1 MRRYAVCALIGLG
14 LAACGSTRAARPV
27 TVHHAAPAP
36 TVIAGGCGTTAVR
49 RGGMPAWTRPAFA
62 DSGGGESSNLDYSV
76 TEHGDAVAVLFAQP
90 LRAGRPRESSN
101 KVLWIMRLPRHGSP
115 LTVSARQVSG
125 GGRTVRA
132 SFPADSEPGEIY
144 PSAVNVPRA
153 GCWHV
158 TLRWSHHTDSIDLR
172 YQA

>member
-14 LAACGSTRAARPV
+14 LAACGSTRAARHV
-27 TVHHAAPAP
+27 IVHHAAPAP
-36 TVIAGGCGTTAVR
+36 TVIAGGCGTTAIR

-62 DSGGGESSNLDYSV
+62 DSGGAEPSDLAYSV
-76 TEHGDAVAVLFAQP
+76 TDHRDAVAVLFARP
-90 LRAGRPRESSN
+90 LRAGQPREPSN
-101 KVLWIMRLPRHGSP
+101 KVLWIMRLPRHGSS
-115 LTVSARQVSG
+115 LTVSARPVSG

-144 PSAVNVPRA
+144 PSAVDVPRA

-158 TLRWSHHTDSIDLR
+158 TLRWAHHTDSIDLR